1 MLNIPNVFRTTPS
14 RKTLKK
20 NLPGQTEVTKGQP
33 VEEYKAVDR
42 RQASERRKKQQSTSV
57 DTRTK
62 GRRLDDGEIHIDIDA

>member
-20 NLPGQTEVTKGQP
+20 NLPGQTEVAKGQP

-42 RQASERRKKQQSTSV
+42 RQTSERRKKQRSTSV
-57 DTRTK
+57 DTRAQD
-62 GRRLDDGEIHIDIDA
+62 RRTDDGEPHIDIDA